1 MASLNIIP
9 SELDN
14 CPLLL
19 ITDDIEWFQKFSL
32 ERLSKIKR
40 EITIC
45 SGDEIMDWNLINNA
59 RLNIISNSTFSFTS
73 ALLNKV
79 NSEQKL
85 RIIMPFWYN
94 KSISMLDKGWAKV
107 KGAVAI

>member
-9 SELDN
+9 PELDDL
-14 CPLLL
+14 PVIL
-19 ITDDIEWFQKFSL
+19 ITDDIDWFKKFNIN
-32 ERLSKIKR
+32 RLSMIERKIAIF
-40 EITIC
+40 E
-45 SGDEIMDWNLINNA
+45 GDEIIHWKIMNNA

-73 ALLNKV
+73 AFLNQV

-94 KSISMLDKGWAKV
+94 KTTSMLDKGWAKV

>member
-1 MASLNIIP
+1 M
-9 SELDN
+9 
-14 CPLLL
+14 
-19 ITDDIEWFQKFSL
+19 
-32 ERLSKIKR
+32 
-40 EITIC
+40 
-45 SGDEIMDWNLINNA
+45 NNA

-79 NSEQKL
+79 NSNQKL

-94 KSISMLDKGWAKV
+94 NEKNMLDKGWAKV

>member
-9 SELDN
+9 PELDDL
-14 CPLLL
+14 PVIL
-19 ITDDIEWFQKFSL
+19 ITDDIDWFNKFSIN
-32 ERLSKIKR
+32 RLSIIKR
-40 EITIC
+40 KITIC
-45 SGDEIMDWNLINNA
+45 EGDEIIHWRLMNNA

-85 RIIMPFWYN
+85 RIIMPFWFN
-94 KSISMLDKGWAKV
+94 TSKSMLCKGWAKV